1 MKEYRVT
8 IKQDLFNK
16 YKTAETSLRG
26 GVSWKN
32 YKNTECRKGS
42 CRTLACD
49 WHRFGGENEVCNSRN
64 HFMRIRTQ
72 RDPGACLHMLYG
84 IEGAIQGIP
93 KTQISA
99 ARKQE
104 LRTFFQTVS

>member
-1 MKEYRVT
+1 MEELQKIPNVGKVLAEHLHAIGIDSVEQL
-8 IKQDLFNK
+8 KSA
-16 YKTAETSLRG
+16 TAETI
-26 GVSWKN
+26 
-32 YKNTECRKGS
+32 
-42 CRTLACD
+42 
-49 WHRFGGENEVCNSRN
+49 
-64 HFMRIRTQ
+64 FMRIRQ

>member
-1 MKEYRVT
+1 MKSA
-8 IKQDLFNK
+8 
-16 YKTAETSLRG
+16 TAETI
-26 GVSWKN
+26 
-32 YKNTECRKGS
+32 
-42 CRTLACD
+42 
-49 WHRFGGENEVCNSRN
+49 
-64 HFMRIRTQ
+64 FMRIRTQ